1 MKVLVIQ
8 GADMELRGIENV
20 AVFGPET
27 LDEINADI
35 RARADELGLG
45 VEIFHS
51 NDEAEVVAEIARLA
65 AEIDAFIIN
74 PSGFTVTEGPL
85 PDAIEALDVP
95 SYEVHASNPS
105 ARGVVSTLLPKCTG
119 AICGFGYAG
128 YGMALEAIARS
139 GR

>member
-1 MKVLVIQ
+1 MKVLVVQ
-8 GADMELRGIENV
+8 GAGMELRGIENV

-85 PDAIEALDVP
+85 PDAIEALDPEINAVIT
-95 SYEVHASNPS
+95 
-105 ARGVVSTLLPKCTG
+105 R
-119 AICGFGYAG
+119 
-128 YGMALEAIARS
+128 R
-139 GR
+139 